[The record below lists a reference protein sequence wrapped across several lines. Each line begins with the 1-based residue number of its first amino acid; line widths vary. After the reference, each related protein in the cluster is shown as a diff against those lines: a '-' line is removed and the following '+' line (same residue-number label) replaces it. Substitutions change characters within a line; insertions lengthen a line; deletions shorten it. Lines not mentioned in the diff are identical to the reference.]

1 MKNCINP
8 PMTRHTFLFLLLAL
22 ALTACSKDPAKS
34 DKAASTDAA
43 ATLLVAP
50 QDLIGVQNNTLS
62 AGPTITGTVQP
73 QRRAD
78 LRAEV
83 SSVVV
88 QVLKD
93 NGDRVKRGDLLVRLD
108 DTAIR
113 DSLSSTQEAQ
123 RAAVQSYEQAERQLQ
138 RLKTLRESG
147 MASTQQLED
156 AENRR
161 NTAQSEV
168 AAAKTREVQARQ
180 QLQHTLVSAPFDGIV
195 SERKVSAG
203 DTAQIGKELLKVM
216 DPTSMRLEGLV
227 SADAVAELTVG
238 QAVGFRVNGYGAQE
252 FSGTVT
258 RINPAANANTRQ
270 LEVLVEFAAGKQP
283 QLAGLY
289 AEGNIQATRQSAL
302 MVAATALAREGDR
315 TFAWRVKDGVVQ
327 KISLVLGERDPRRG
341 DFVLRAG
348 LSEGDQLI
356 RNPTSA
362 LKDGQKV
369 QLTGGAAAAPASAP
383 ASAGK

>member
-1 MKNCINP
+1 MVWAHAGGRLRTQWKALGEVEAAFPGAGLLRIH
-8 PMTRHTFLFLLLAL
+8 RH
-22 ALTACSKDPAKS
+22 
-34 DKAASTDAA
+34 
-43 ATLLVAP
+43 
-50 QDLIGVQNNTLS
+50 
-62 AGPTITGTVQP
+62 
-73 QRRAD
+73 
-78 LRAEV
+78 
-83 SSVVV
+83 
-88 QVLKD
+88 
-93 NGDRVKRGDLLVRLD
+93 LLVRLD

-113 DSLSSTQEAQ
+113 DSLTSAQEAQ
-123 RAAVQSYEQAERQLQ
+123 RAAVQSFEQAERQLQ

-161 NTAQSEV
+161 NTAQSDV

-180 QLQHTLVSAPFDGIV
+180 QLQRTQVTAPFDGIV

-203 DTAQIGKELLKVM
+203 DTAQIGMELLKVM

-227 SADAVAELTVG
+227 SADAVAEVKVG
-238 QAVGFRVNGYGAQE
+238 QTVGFRVNGYGPQE
-252 FSGTVT
+252 FAGTVA

-302 MVAATALAREGDR
+302 MVPAAALVREGDK
-315 TFAWRVKDGVVQ
+315 TFAWRVKDSVVN
-327 KISLVLGERDPRRG
+327 KLSLVLGERDPRRG
-341 DFVLRAG
+341 DFVLRSG

-356 RNPTSA
+356 RNPTSS

-369 QLTGGAAAAPASAP
+369 QIADSAAAPASAP
-383 ASAGK
+383 AGAGK

>member
-1 MKNCINP
+1 
-8 PMTRHTFLFLLLAL
+8 MTRTLLILLVLAL
-22 ALTACSKDPAKS
+22 SLTACSKDPAKADKTGSS
-34 DKAASTDAA
+34 DANAA
-43 ATLLVAP
+43 LLIAP
-50 QDLIGVQNNTLS
+50 QDLITVQNNTMS

-93 NGDRVKRGDLLVRLD
+93 NGDRVRRGDLLVRLD

-113 DSLSSTQEAQ
+113 DSLTSAQEAQ
-123 RAAVQSYEQAERQLQ
+123 RAAVQSFEQAERQLQ

-161 NTAQSEV
+161 NTAQSDV

-180 QLQHTLVSAPFDGIV
+180 QLQRTQVTAPFDGIV

-203 DTAQIGKELLKVM
+203 DTAQIGMELLKVM

-227 SADAVAELTVG
+227 SADAVAEVKVG
-238 QAVGFRVNGYGAQE
+238 QTVGFRVNGYGPQE
-252 FSGTVT
+252 FAGTVA

-302 MVAATALAREGDR
+302 MVPAAALVREGDK
-315 TFAWRVKDGVVQ
+315 TFAWRVKDSVVN
-327 KISLVLGERDPRRG
+327 KLSLVLGERDPRRG
-341 DFVLRAG
+341 DFVLRSG

-356 RNPTSA
+356 RNPTSS

-369 QLTGGAAAAPASAP
+369 QIADSAAAPASAP
-383 ASAGK
+383 AGAGK